1 MIESRLRVRLSE
13 EHPFH
18 SLATSATSCSTVSA
32 AQSERRLPLP
42 TGRLVLLIDDS
53 PTIRHI
59 VERTLRK
66 AGYEVR
72 SFRDGIETMKWFAE
86 PEARTPNLMLVS
98 LSLPK
103 LDGYEVIQKFK
114 ARPRFA
120 HTPCILLSQRESAAD
135 KLKGIISGVDASMI
149 KPFTI
154 QQLLATVQKVIS
166 DEN

>member
-13 EHPFH
+13 EHSFR
-18 SLATSATSCSTVSA
+18 SLATSATSFSTVSA
-32 AQSERRLPLP
+32 AQCERRLPQP
-42 TGRLVLLIDDS
+42 TSRLVLLIDNS

-66 AGYEVR
+66 EGYEVR
-72 SFRDGIETMKWFAE
+72 SFRDGIEAMRWFAE
-86 PEARTPNLMLVS
+86 PEARTPDLMLVS

-103 LDGYEVIQKFK
+103 MDGYEVIQKFK

-120 HTPCILLSQRESAAD
+120 HTPCILLSQRESAVD
-135 KLKGIISGVDASMI
+135 KLKGIISGVDASMT

-154 QQLLATVQKVIS
+154 QQLLAAVQKGIS
-166 DEN
+166 GEN